1 MRPLFFTVLL
11 TLLALLTGCAG
22 ASTDEPAWHYA
33 YRLEGIPH
41 DQGCTVARSVEPAVV
56 ELKWPAPVTDDTGGF
71 HGWWHPCQDG
81 TDRLCPD
88 LSAPGMFVDVYALG
102 DVDPHD
108 YVVTEACR

>member
-1 MRPLFFTVLL
+1 MRPIYLLLL
-11 TLLALLTGCAG
+11 TLLTLATGCA
-22 ASTDEPAWHYA
+22 ASSDEPTWHYA

-56 ELKWPAPVTDDTGGF
+56 ELRWPDPVPDSTGGF
-71 HGWWHPCQDG
+71 TGWFHPCQDG

-88 LSAPGMFVDVYALG
+88 LSAPGMFVDVYTRG

-108 YVVTEACR
+108 FVVTEACR